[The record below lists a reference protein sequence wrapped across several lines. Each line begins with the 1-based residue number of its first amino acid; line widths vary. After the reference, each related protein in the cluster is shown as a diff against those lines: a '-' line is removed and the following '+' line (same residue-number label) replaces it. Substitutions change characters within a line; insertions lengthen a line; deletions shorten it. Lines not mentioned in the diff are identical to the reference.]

1 MNQPPLIIPFQ
12 TEIYVTNN
20 KNTPDK
26 NCVRISPNY
35 ENVEYVSYLG
45 GRMEPPPFS
54 FQQPWQAGIHLHF
67 LLPAC
72 FRRAIQMQEQQG
84 QSHWQY
90 PTVPDRWTVTRF
102 VQTQEGSLSHK
113 IFMVESNYLGLENEE
128 SRAVPW
134 LEDSNTKHR
143 FMGRSYEYGKA
154 PHGTGNYMENLTA
167 MGPGDPYFSV
177 YYPNCFSV
185 FGFYDDMKD
194 VPLFSKVSY
203 FISGFF
209 SKESA
214 DPFFGSTEETF
225 KDKIKEMGLCVEDK
239 DFFSNGCVLFS
250 QVYGIFWQGY
260 SADYPNGKPQ
270 GEIHCGIG
278 NTSAEVIS
286 AVIAD
291 KLSHKEKGDW
301 ERLFTMLQYE
311 VADTL
316 AEIDGIPQAEDEIH
330 TRTFATKDGGN
341 IWGFRYGEAAET
353 LPQQAGILLA
363 KLNQDQRAYNRKQE
377 EIQYWQDAAFS
388 HWYSYMLQYE
398 GVDTPSAER
407 DAMKQ
412 EILRICYTLIPTLRK
427 ERETLEK
434 AISQQLATLRDLLQD
449 TAIELEETV
458 DQCYYQPRNPVLM
471 LYGDGVKR
479 SYALAD
485 GQEILCQS
493 QPIDILTDGKVILNR
508 SVLEKYTGEI
518 PTVTEEYPALFF
530 QAVCLNDDIVAYIS
544 QQEQLPELRCDKSKV
559 AEISS
564 RPFRQ
569 SWLTLLMEWKVSY
582 IPSRSLSAQVDDSMK
597 WWEFDGLDYH
607 SQQPHGEES
616 FTYTGRCVISPH
628 SLYQFRY
635 VAEKY
640 LAEKGE
646 LTPEQK
652 QALERVTALPA
663 LSQNMDG
670 FNHQL
675 MSRLQVLQPP
685 IIGNDG
691 DEELTNAILKNLQR
705 ERPAVNEGMPLF
717 PLRAGHIRLEGVHI
731 VNTFGQYQTAFSS
744 GNPICS
750 EVMGEYVNPNNTKF
764 ALLRPRLL
772 QGARL
777 RFEFVMAK
785 DESLP
790 ACEVQEASPVCG
802 ILMPELLSGRL
813 GFYSHSGRYYGCIRT
828 VYRNKS
834 KRAAWLSHME
844 QIETPFEQIDFEN
857 ERIRSMA
864 AFLLQD
870 SQNGGTAF
878 FDLMELI
885 REQYESALPCEFAA
899 GHDLP
904 YIWGHPLVVTVG
916 KVGMECSG
924 GLLFS
929 QLPKD
934 YGRYNTLSVEK
945 IGFSLF
951 AGDRNRAHA
960 GIVGFYEGEDY
971 TAIYPA
977 YNSPKRQ
984 SSYIQYNHTPELYL
998 NGEPKTL
1005 TILSEVGNVFHF
1017 QTGLLPML
1025 KKSLP
1030 PVFTQAVGRI
1040 KLSFETN
1047 SVLCSPLQPSIP
1059 VPETKSQ
1066 QSWYFDYLRKENG
1079 TISSQRSKIVAGLPA
1094 PSEESQWICD
1104 GYLTLEQ
1111 KET

>member
-1 MNQPPLIIPFQ
+1 MLLS
-12 TEIYVTNN
+12 TKKSRTYAVWGWSKEKLCT
-20 KNTPDK
+20 
-26 NCVRISPNY
+26 
-35 ENVEYVSYLG
+35 G
-45 GRMEPPPFS
+45 GR
-54 FQQPWQAGIHLHF
+54 AGNS
-67 LLPAC
+67 LP
-72 FRRAIQMQEQQG
+72 
-84 QSHWQY
+84 
-90 PTVPDRWTVTRF
+90 
-102 VQTQEGSLSHK
+102 
-113 IFMVESNYLGLENEE
+113 
-128 SRAVPW
+128 
-134 LEDSNTKHR
+134 
-143 FMGRSYEYGKA
+143 
-154 PHGTGNYMENLTA
+154 
-167 MGPGDPYFSV
+167 
-177 YYPNCFSV
+177 
-185 FGFYDDMKD
+185 
-194 VPLFSKVSY
+194 
-203 FISGFF
+203 
-209 SKESA
+209 
-214 DPFFGSTEETF
+214 
-225 KDKIKEMGLCVEDK
+225 
-239 DFFSNGCVLFS
+239 
-250 QVYGIFWQGY
+250 
-260 SADYPNGKPQ
+260 
-270 GEIHCGIG
+270 
-278 NTSAEVIS
+278 
-286 AVIAD
+286 
-291 KLSHKEKGDW
+291 
-301 ERLFTMLQYE
+301 
-311 VADTL
+311 
-316 AEIDGIPQAEDEIH
+316 
-330 TRTFATKDGGN
+330 
-341 IWGFRYGEAAET
+341 
-353 LPQQAGILLA
+353 
-363 KLNQDQRAYNRKQE
+363 
-377 EIQYWQDAAFS
+377 
-388 HWYSYMLQYE
+388 
-398 GVDTPSAER
+398 
-407 DAMKQ
+407 
-412 EILRICYTLIPTLRK
+412 IPT
-427 ERETLEK
+427 
-434 AISQQLATLRDLLQD
+434 
-449 TAIELEETV
+449 
-458 DQCYYQPRNPVLM
+458 
-471 LYGDGVKR
+471 
-479 SYALAD
+479 
-485 GQEILCQS
+485 
-493 QPIDILTDGKVILNR
+493 IDILTDGKVILNR

-559 AEISS
+559 AEIAS

-607 SQQPHGEES
+607 SHNPMEKNPYLYRPLCHFSPFSVPSFGMWLKNILQKRERTNTGAKTSIGTSDSPPCPFPEYGRLQPS
-616 FTYTGRCVISPH
+616 V
-628 SLYQFRY
+628 
-635 VAEKY
+635 
-640 LAEKGE
+640 
-646 LTPEQK
+646 
-652 QALERVTALPA
+652 
-663 LSQNMDG
+663 
-670 FNHQL
+670 

-691 DEELTNAILKNLQR
+691 DEELTNAILQNLQR

-870 SQNGGTAF
+870 SQDGGTAF

-904 YIWGHPLVVTVG
+904 YIWGRPLVVTVG

-984 SSYIQYNHTPELYL
+984 SSYIQYNHTQSCISTE
-998 NGEPKTL
+998 NPKPL
-1005 TILSEVGNVFHF
+1005 PFF
-1017 QTGLLPML
+1017 Q
-1025 KKSLP
+1025 K
-1030 PVFTQAVGRI
+1030 
-1040 KLSFETN
+1040 
-1047 SVLCSPLQPSIP
+1047 
-1059 VPETKSQ
+1059 
-1066 QSWYFDYLRKENG
+1066 
-1079 TISSQRSKIVAGLPA
+1079 
-1094 PSEESQWICD
+1094 
-1104 GYLTLEQ
+1104 
-1111 KET
+1111 